1 MRGVTADPH
10 DGAKAPDGEDEIAR
24 LLAVPLG
31 DFVEERKRLATQ
43 LKSLG
48 RRDEAQEIAKLPK
61 PSSALW
67 AINQL
72 ARREPEAIR
81 RLAKLTIAM
90 QAGPRHAPDDYS
102 QRLAEHRDVLRSL
115 RAAAERILV
124 DAKIGV
130 NPALLERI
138 IHTLRAG
145 MAEDD
150 TRDAIEK
157 ARLLR
162 EVGELDFTSLLGA
175 GALGGEAPAGGDRA
189 AKAGHAS
196 HPKTGDA
203 AKREHASD
211 GHGHAHADADG
222 KSGEKAREREAAARA
237 REEERERAR
246 VRAAA
251 AREAEHLRGKAD
263 ALRKRVRDDERAV
276 EAARRAL
283 IDAETRLEKAQVESE
298 ELERALKAAQAAAR
312 GQSDET

>member
-1 MRGVTADPH
+1 MTGVTADPH
-10 DGAKAPDGEDEIAR
+10 DGAKAPEGEDEIAR

-31 DFVEERKRLATQ
+31 DFVEERKRLAAQ

-48 RRDEAQEIAKLPK
+48 RRDEAQAIAKLPK

-90 QAGPRHAPDDYS
+90 QAGPRHAPDDYA

-115 RAAAERILV
+115 REAAERILV

-130 NPALLERI
+130 NPALLERV

-145 MAEDD
+145 MAEDE

-175 GALGGEAPAGGDRA
+175 GALGGEAPAAGDRA
-189 AKAGHAS
+189 AKAGHA
-196 HPKTGDA
+196 KKEEATE
-203 AKREHASD
+203 REHASD
-211 GHGHAHADADG
+211 GHGHAHGDADG
-222 KSGEKAREREAAARA
+222 KSAEKAREREAAARA

-251 AREAEHLRGKAD
+251 AREAEHLRSKAD

-312 GQSDET
+312 GQAD

>member
-1 MRGVTADPH
+1 MGGVTADPH
-10 DGAKAPDGEDEIAR
+10 DGAKGPEGEDEIAR

-48 RRDEAQEIAKLPK
+48 RRDEAQAIAKLPK

-67 AINQL
+67 AVNQL

-81 RLAKLTIAM
+81 RLAKLTAAM
-90 QAGPRHAPDDYS
+90 QAGPRHAPDDYA

-115 RAAAERILV
+115 REAAEQILV

-130 NPALLERI
+130 SPALLERI
-138 IHTLRAG
+138 LHTLRAG
-145 MAEDD
+145 MADD
-150 TRDAIEK
+150 ETRAAIEK

-175 GALGGEAPAGGDRA
+175 GGLSGGEVNAGAGAKAAETAAPA
-189 AKAGHAS
+189 KPAGAQ
-196 HPKTGDA
+196 A
-203 AKREHASD
+203 
-211 GHGHAHADADG
+211 HAHPHG
-222 KSGEKAREREAAARA
+222 EGGEKARAAEAAARA

-246 VRAAA
+246 LRAVA
-251 AREAEHLRGKAD
+251 AREAEQLRSKAD
-263 ALRKRVRDDERAV
+263 AVRKRVRDDERAV

-283 IDAETRLEKAQVESE
+283 IDAEERLEKSSRESE

-312 GQSDET
+312 GQGD

>member
-1 MRGVTADPH
+1 MRGVTADPR
-10 DGAKAPDGEDEIAR
+10 DGAKAPEGEDEIAR

-31 DFVEERKRLATQ
+31 DFVEERKRLAAQ

-48 RRDEAQEIAKLPK
+48 RRDEAQAIAKLPK

-90 QAGPRHAPDDYS
+90 QAGPRHAPDDYA

-115 RAAAERILV
+115 REAAERILV

-138 IHTLRAG
+138 IHTLRTG

-157 ARLLR
+157 ARLLS

-175 GALGGEAPAGGDRA
+175 GALGGEAPTGGDRA
-189 AKAGHAS
+189 AKAGHA
-196 HPKTGDA
+196 KKEEA
-203 AKREHASD
+203 AETEHASD
-211 GHGHAHADADG
+211 GHGHAHAHGDADG

-246 VRAAA
+246 GRAAA
-251 AREAEHLRGKAD
+251 AREAEHLRSKAD
-263 ALRKRVRDDERAV
+263 ALRKRVREEERAV
-276 EAARRAL
+276 ESARRAL
-283 IDAETRLEKAQVESE
+283 VDAEERLEKSLGESE
-298 ELERALKAAQAAAR
+298 KLERALKAAQAAAR

>member
-1 MRGVTADPH
+1 MTADPH
-10 DGAKAPDGEDEIAR
+10 DGAKAPEGEDEIAR

-31 DFVEERKRLATQ
+31 DFVEERKRLAAQ

-48 RRDEAQEIAKLPK
+48 RRDEAQAIAKLPK

-67 AINQL
+67 AVNQL

-90 QAGPRHAPDDYS
+90 QAGPRHAPDDYA

-115 RAAAERILV
+115 REAAERILV

-145 MAEDD
+145 MAEDE

-175 GALGGEAPAGGDRA
+175 GALGGEAPTGGDRRRRPA
-189 AKAGHAS
+189 TRRSEEAERRT
-196 HPKTGDA
+196 HPTATATPTLTLTGRA
-203 AKREHASD
+203 ERR
-211 GHGHAHADADG
+211 HG
-222 KSGEKAREREAAARA
+222 RERRPPGRA
-237 REEERERAR
+237 RRSASKP
-246 VRAAA
+246 ACAPPPP
-251 AREAEHLRGKAD
+251 
-263 ALRKRVRDDERAV
+263 
-276 EAARRAL
+276 ARRNTCGARPTRSASACAKTSARSKRR
-283 IDAETRLEKAQVESE
+283 DAR
-298 ELERALKAAQAAAR
+298 
-312 GQSDET
+312 

>member
-1 MRGVTADPH
+1 MGGVTADPH
-10 DGAKAPDGEDEIAR
+10 DGAKAPEGEDEIAR

-31 DFVEERKRLATQ
+31 DFVEERKRLAAQ

-48 RRDEAQEIAKLPK
+48 RRDEAQAIAKLPK

-115 RAAAERILV
+115 REAAERILV

-145 MAEDD
+145 MAEDE

-157 ARLLR
+157 ARLLS

-189 AKAGHAS
+189 AKAGHA
-196 HPKTGDA
+196 KKEEA
-203 AKREHASD
+203 AERERASD
-211 GHGHAHADADG
+211 GHGHAHAHGDADG

-251 AREAEHLRGKAD
+251 AREAEHLRSKAD
-263 ALRKRVRDDERAV
+263 ALRKRVREEERAV
-276 EAARRAL
+276 ESARRAL
-283 IDAETRLEKAQVESE
+283 VDAEERLDKSRVESE

-312 GQSDET
+312 GESD

>member
-1 MRGVTADPH
+1 MGGVTADPH
-10 DGAKAPDGEDEIAR
+10 DGAKAPEGEDEIAR

-31 DFVEERKRLATQ
+31 DFVEERKRLAAQ

-48 RRDEAQEIAKLPK
+48 RRDEAQAIAKLPK

-115 RAAAERILV
+115 REAAERILV

-145 MAEDD
+145 MAEDE

-157 ARLLR
+157 ARLLS

-189 AKAGHAS
+189 AKAGHA
-196 HPKTGDA
+196 KKEEEA
-203 AKREHASD
+203 EREHASD
-211 GHGHAHADADG
+211 GHGHAHAHGDADG

-251 AREAEHLRGKAD
+251 AREAEHLRSKAD
-263 ALRKRVRDDERAV
+263 ALRKRVREEERAV
-276 EAARRAL
+276 ESARRAL
-283 IDAETRLEKAQVESE
+283 IDAETRLDKSRVESE

-312 GQSDET
+312 GQSD

>member
-10 DGAKAPDGEDEIAR
+10 DGAKAPEGGDEIAR

-31 DFVEERKRLATQ
+31 DFVEERKRLAAQ

-48 RRDEAQEIAKLPK
+48 RRDEAQAIAKLPK

-90 QAGPRHAPDDYS
+90 QAGPRHAPDEYT
-102 QRLAEHRDVLRSL
+102 QRVAEHRDVLRSL
-115 RAAAERILV
+115 REAAERILV

-145 MAEDD
+145 MADD
-150 TRDAIEK
+150 ETREAIEK

-175 GALGGEAPAGGDRA
+175 GALGGEVAAGGDRA
-189 AKAGHAS
+189 AKAGH
-196 HPKTGDA
+196 PKTEEVA
-203 AKREHASD
+203 EREHASEGH
-211 GHGHAHADADG
+211 GHGHADADA
-222 KSGEKAREREAAARA
+222 KSEEKAREREAAARA

-246 VRAAA
+246 LRAAA

-263 ALRKRVRDDERAV
+263 VVRKRVRDDERAV
-276 EAARRAL
+276 ESARRAL
-283 IDAETRLEKAQVESE
+283 VDAEERLDKSRVESE

-312 GQSDET
+312 GQSD

>member
-10 DGAKAPDGEDEIAR
+10 DGAKAPEGEDEIAR

-48 RRDEAQEIAKLPK
+48 RRDEAQAIAKLPK

-72 ARREPEAIR
+72 ARREPAAIR
-81 RLAKLTIAM
+81 RLAKLTVAM
-90 QAGPRHAPDDYS
+90 QAGPRHAPDDYA

-115 RAAAERILV
+115 REAAERILV

-138 IHTLRAG
+138 IHTLRTG

-157 ARLLR
+157 ARLLS

-175 GALGGEAPAGGDRA
+175 GALGGEAPAGGDRDRA
-189 AKAGHAS
+189 AKAGHA
-196 HPKTGDA
+196 KKEEA
-203 AKREHASD
+203 AERAHASD
-211 GHGHAHADADG
+211 GHGHAHAHGDADG

-237 REEERERAR
+237 HEEE
-246 VRAAA
+246 
-251 AREAEHLRGKAD
+251 
-263 ALRKRVRDDERAV
+263 
-276 EAARRAL
+276 
-283 IDAETRLEKAQVESE
+283 
-298 ELERALKAAQAAAR
+298 
-312 GQSDET
+312 